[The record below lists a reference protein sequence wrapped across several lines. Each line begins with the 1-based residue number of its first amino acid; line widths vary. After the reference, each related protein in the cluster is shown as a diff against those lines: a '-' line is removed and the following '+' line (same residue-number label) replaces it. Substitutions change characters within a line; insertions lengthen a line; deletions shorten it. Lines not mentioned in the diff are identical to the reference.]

1 MRFVHRLS
9 ALATAASLACVAHA
23 ARAECPGSTLLYG
36 TPDPS
41 IAIAKVAARVDT
53 TFSIQSCDRV
63 HGRYDVPAGLLI
75 ASIDFACNSTQPGG
89 APSGLEAI
97 VQDDFDLVGLAP
109 GTPVSLSL
117 AMHLKGEAHS
127 FGEPGGPG
135 GGQLR
140 ATMLEGASNSTS
152 FLRATTALE
161 PSIFVS
167 EALTLPIAAISG
179 TPIHVRIA
187 IRAEAFEGRGDLE
200 GLMEFSGLPPGVHLQ
215 SCRGYSS
222 DAPVP
227 ARATSWGR
235 LKASYR

>member
-1 MRFVHRLS
+1 MRFVRRLS

-23 ARAECPGSTLLYG
+23 ARADCPGSTFLHG

-41 IAIAKVAARVDT
+41 IPIPEVAARVDT
-53 TFSIQSCDRV
+53 TFSSQFCDRV
-63 HGRYDVPAGLLI
+63 HGRYDVLAGLLI
-75 ASIDFACNSTQPGG
+75 ASIDVACNSSQPGG
-89 APSGLEAI
+89 APSGLETI
-97 VQDDFDLVGLAP
+97 VEDDYDLVGLAP

-135 GGQLR
+135 GAQLR
-140 ATMLEGASNSTS
+140 ATMLEGASNSAT
-152 FLRATTALE
+152 FLRATSLAE
-161 PSIFVS
+161 PSIFVNQ
-167 EALTLPIAAISG
+167 ALGLSIAAVSG
-179 TPIHVRIA
+179 TPVHLRVA
-187 IRAEAFEGRGDLE
+187 VRAEAFEGRGELQ
-200 GLMEFSGLPPGVHLQ
+200 GLLEFSGLPSGVHLQ

-222 DAPVP
+222 DAPVA